1 MLTNNFVY
9 KLLSV
14 QITHFWDAIKYA
26 CIQADEIDKKDQASY
41 FNELLQALLSDKAQC
56 FVILDEQRILHG
68 IAITRIVIDKVRD
81 KKEVFLQIFYSMRT
95 VNDEE
100 TKKYFKILLDLA
112 KKTDCTNIV
121 FSSRNQKIWYMANLV
136 GCKETNRNFTFELG
150 GN

>member
-14 QITHFWDAIKYA
+14 QIVHFWDAIKYA
-26 CIQADEIDKKDQASY
+26 CIKADEVDEKNLASY

-68 IAITRIVIDKVRD
+68 IAITRITVDKVQD
-81 KKEVFLQIFYSMRT
+81 KKEVLLQAFYSMRT
-95 VNDEE
+95 VSDVE
-100 TKKYFKILLDLA
+100 TRKYFNILLELA
-112 KKTDCTNIV
+112 KKESCTGIT
-121 FSSRNQKIWYMANLV
+121 FSSRNEKIWYMAGLV
-136 GCKETNRNFTFELG
+136 GCKEKNRNFTFELG

>member
-9 KLLSV
+9 KLLSF
-14 QITHFWDAIKYA
+14 QIVHFWDAIKYA
-26 CIQADEIDKKDQASY
+26 CIQADEVDKKDLASY
-41 FNELLQALLSDKAQC
+41 FNELLQSLLSDKAQC

-68 IAITRIVIDKVRD
+68 IAITRIVLDKVRS
-81 KKEVFLQIFYSMRT
+81 KKEVLLQSFYSMRT
-95 VNDEE
+95 VNDTE
-100 TKKYFKILLDLA
+100 TKKYFSILFELA
-112 KKTDCTNIV
+112 KKENCTGIT